1 MMDENRAP
9 KGYEGVSL
17 IKEEIIARL
26 QKNFPQ
32 FTRSQRHIAD
42 YLLAH
47 PDRVAFLT
55 ASRLGR
61 ELSVSESTVV
71 RFAVALGYSGY
82 PEMQKDVQEII
93 RNKLSTAERMK
104 LSVGDKNILAK
115 IIRTDMQNLQLTLE
129 EISQEEF
136 NRAVSAIHQARRIYV
151 AGLRSAA
158 SLAHFLGFYLDLV
171 LKNTTVLKD
180 METML
185 EDLITLNEKDLV
197 IGISFHRYTRRVVE
211 FLCGAR
217 ERGAKVIAL
226 TDSVLSPLAQ
236 NADITLL
243 ARSDINSFIDSF
255 VAPLSIINALI
266 VAVSEKDREGVLN
279 TLSELEDVW
288 KKLGVY
294 YNNV

>member
-9 KGYEGVSL
+9 KGHEGVSL

-61 ELSVSESTVV
+61 ELGVSESTVV

-211 FLCGAR
+211 FLGGAR
-217 ERGAKVIAL
+217 ERGAKVIVL

-279 TLSELEDVW
+279 TLSELENVW

>member
-1 MMDENRAP
+1 MGESRAP
-9 KGYEGVSL
+9 KGHEGVSL

-32 FTRSQRHIAD
+32 FTKSQRHIAD

-61 ELSVSESTVV
+61 ELGISESTVV

-129 EISQEEF
+129 EISQEDF
-136 NRAVSAIHQARRIYV
+136 NRAVEAIHRARRIYV
-151 AGLRSAA
+151 AGVRSAA
-158 SLAHFLGFYLDLV
+158 ALAHFLSFYLDLV
-171 LKNTTVLKD
+171 LKNKTIIND
-180 METML
+180 IEAMF
-185 EDLITLNEKDLV
+185 EDLITISREDLV

-211 FLCGAR
+211 FLSCAR
-217 ERGAKVIAL
+217 ERGAQIIAL

-236 NADITLL
+236 SADITLL

-255 VAPLSIINALI
+255 VAPLSVINALLT
-266 VAVSEKDREGVLN
+266 AVSEKDREGVLH
-279 TLSELEDVW
+279 TLSEMESLW
-288 KKLGVY
+288 KQLGVY
-294 YNNV
+294 YNHV